1 MTEVDGKGL
10 AKQARAALER
20 RLGHAMTDTEWE
32 RARTT
37 LIEFV
42 IILRDWE
49 QKEGAREAVQGLP
62 RAA

>member
-1 MTEVDGKGL
+1 
-10 AKQARAALER
+10 
-20 RLGHAMTDTEWE
+20 MTDTEWE